1 MGLSSTAPPAK
12 GFSVAPSDSTDSVP
26 ASRLP
31 TSAPGVGPPW
41 PERFRFGHVRVL
53 ITCRGPIRLEA
64 IEAFER
70 MGTQPCGIL
79 LSEKDSVVYPR
90 ALSPELRRVGRNE
103 RVHRIADYSGR
114 TAEEKRER
122 IATIVEI
129 ATQHGYTHLFAGY
142 GFMAEDFEM
151 IQAVEAAGLGFIG
164 PSAEVVRKAG
174 AKDAAKA
181 LARQLGVSVTP
192 GIDNIEA
199 RALLAQ
205 AGTGDPRQYLDS
217 LMQKHEW
224 PRHEWPP
231 LSGSAAGAQPEA
243 AMAEAAAAEAVLA
256 EARAHRVELVTLEQL
271 QAETLRT
278 VRALLAE
285 NPGRRLRLKHVG
297 GGGGKGQRIVSAE
310 EEVAAAV
317 AEVLNE
323 AGATAPGDNRNFLI
337 ELNIEDTRHNEIQL
351 LGNGD
356 WCIALGGRDCSLQMH
371 EQKLL
376 EVSIS
381 VEMLSAEMEARAREG
396 RAEAAE
402 VLRGDLRVL
411 EEMEAQAARFGEA
424 VGLNSVSTFE
434 SIVAGTDHFFMEV
447 NTRIQVEHRVTEMI
461 YALRFD
467 PPDNPAASSAGESSG
482 GESFVVESLVEAMLW
497 MAVYGPELP
506 RPQRL
511 PRKISGAEV
520 RINATNDALK
530 PHAGG
535 VVVDWNL
542 PREGEIRDDQGI
554 GIRNPD
560 TGAFMPYHLAGAY
573 DSNVAL
579 IVSHGDSREDNF
591 RRLAEILRQTDLR
604 GRDLMTNIG
613 FHYGLL
619 HWMLGADPMVKPST
633 RFVSAY
639 LAGVGALR
647 RAGEDV
653 ELDRAWNLL
662 AARQSML
669 GQPALT
675 SMEAKRTLILRPL
688 RRLFHNPHLL
698 AGWLAPRTPR
708 RFVMEA
714 GRVRWRQNPLRVLEQ
729 LYHYLCLEHR
739 PGVSPEERIW
749 PHDHDLLTVGLAFYE
764 ELETRLNGGGMC
776 WGALCGLLSRDA
788 PPEGFPASLWSSLRA
803 AHRGHQAGLAL
814 LELPLLIGEDSGFYG
829 IRADA
834 RLEVE
839 MPEAFQREDTSAA
852 LRQALEKP
860 PEAASNEVVAVTG
873 GTFYARA
880 SPEEP
885 PFVAEGDRLQE
896 GDTLGLLEVMK
907 MFNPI
912 KAPFAGTV
920 RRVVVDADGGKLV
933 QKGQLLFEIEPDVPI
948 VRESE
953 AERSQRLKLKT
964 ETLLERI

>member
-1 MGLSSTAPPAK
+1 M
-12 GFSVAPSDSTDSVP
+12 
-26 ASRLP
+26 
-31 TSAPGVGPPW
+31 
-41 PERFRFGHVRVL
+41 L

-64 IEAFER
+64 IDVFER

-90 ALSPELRRVGRNE
+90 ALSPELRLVGRNE
-103 RVHRIADYSGR
+103 RVHRIPDYSGR
-114 TAEEKRER
+114 TAEEKKEC
-122 IATIVEI
+122 IGAIVEI
-129 ATQHGYTHLFAGY
+129 ASRHGYTHLFAGY

-151 IQAVEAAGLGFIG
+151 IRAVEAAGLGFIG

-181 LARQLGVSVTP
+181 LAREMGVSVTP

-205 AGTGDPRQYLDS
+205 AGTGDARQYLAS
-217 LMQKHEW
+217 LMQKH
-224 PRHEWPP
+224 RWPP
-231 LSGSAAGAQPEA
+231 FSGDTTGPR
-243 AMAEAAAAEAVLA
+243 AEAAVAEAVLE
-256 EARAHRVELVTLEQL
+256 EARSHKVELVTLEDL

-278 VRALLAE
+278 VRTLLAE
-285 NPGRRLRLKHVG
+285 NPGRRLRFKHVG
-297 GGGGKGQRIVSAE
+297 GGGGKGQRIVSE
-310 EEVAAAV
+310 EAEVAAAV
-317 AEVLNE
+317 VEVLNE

-337 ELNIEDTRHNEIQL
+337 ELNIEASRHNEIQL
-351 LGNGD
+351 LGNGE

-381 VEMLSAEMEARAREG
+381 VEMLSTEMEARAREG
-396 RAEAAE
+396 RSEAAE

-411 EEMEAQAARFGEA
+411 EEMEAQAARFGQA

-467 PPDNPAASSAGESSG
+467 PPDNPEA
-482 GESFVVESLVEAMLW
+482 SFVVESLVEAMLW

-506 RPQRL
+506 RPERL
-511 PRKISGAEV
+511 PRRVSGAEV

-542 PREGEIRDDQGI
+542 PRDGEIRDDQGI

-560 TGAFMPYHLAGAY
+560 TGAFMPYQLAGAY

-579 IVSHGDSREDNF
+579 IVSHGTSREDNF

-619 HWMLGADPMVKPST
+619 HWMLGTDPMVKPST

-639 LAGVGALR
+639 LAGVGALK

-653 ELDRAWNLL
+653 ELDLAWNLL
-662 AARQSML
+662 ATRQSAL
-669 GQPALT
+669 GKSALA
-675 SMEAKRTLILRPL
+675 SLEAKRTLILRPL
-688 RRLFHNPHLL
+688 RRLFRNPHLL
-698 AGWLAPRTPR
+698 AGWLAPRAPR

-714 GRVRWRQNPLRVLEQ
+714 GRVRWRENPLRVLEQ
-729 LYHYLCLEHR
+729 LYRYLRLEHQ

-749 PHDHDLLTVGLAFYE
+749 PHDHDLLTAGLAFYE
-764 ELETRLNGGGMC
+764 EMETRLDGGGMS
-776 WGALCGLLSRDA
+776 WGALSGLLSRDD
-788 PPEGFPASLWSSLRA
+788 PPEGFPESLWSSLRA
-803 AHRGHQAGLAL
+803 AHRGHQAGLVL

-829 IRADA
+829 LRANA
-834 RLEVE
+834 SLEVE
-839 MPEAFQREDTSAA
+839 MPEAFEQEDTSAA
-852 LRQALEKP
+852 LRQALEEA
-860 PEAASNEVVAVTG
+860 PEAASNEVVAFTG
-873 GTFYARA
+873 GTFYARP

-885 PFVAEGDRLQE
+885 PFVAEGDHLQE
-896 GDTLGLLEVMK
+896 GETLGLLEVMK

-920 RRVVVDADGGKLV
+920 TRVVVNAEGGTLV
-933 QKGQLLFEIEPDVPI
+933 KKGKLLFEMEPDVPI
-948 VRESE
+948 VQESE
-953 AERSQRLKLKT
+953 TERSQKLKLKT
-964 ETLLERI
+964 EALLERI